1 MPTAPAVAGLALPAK
16 GSVPS
21 GVDASATL
29 VSVHLASADV
39 VADVGFES
47 DLLVFVSIT
56 GGSNGGPGGEGSL
69 RALVQIDC
77 PSSNTLPSRC
87 VGQGATAHESV

>member
-47 DLLVFVSIT
+47 ELPAFVSIT
-56 GGSNGGPGGEGSL
+56 GGSDGSLGGEGSL
-69 RALVQIDC
+69 RALVQIDR
-77 PSSNTLPSRC
+77 PPSNTFPTRC
-87 VGQGATAHESV
+87 VGQGATTHEFV